1 MIMIFKTL
9 IYSIIRCLPV
19 KYRMIF
25 LRVLEVF
32 EEPVLGNIFIDKF
45 ETLTILF
52 AGGPQQILALCL
64 KYAGKGGG
72 RNNIFCH
79 HQGENPE

>member
-1 MIMIFKTL
+1 MPFCETQDDI
-9 IYSIIRCLPV
+9 
-19 KYRMIF
+19 

-72 RNNIFCH
+72 VTIYSATTKEKILNESH
-79 HQGENPE
+79 E